1 MQSATT
7 ITISDG
13 SQTTTLQPVT
23 LYAGPKFTGTVVD
36 GSTSTAGICVNA
48 FRKVND
54 FGWGEWTAS
63 SCSGTDGKISFNG
76 LSAGSYTFQVNP
88 QSGSYQSG
96 WHRTGLSTST
106 DQSLATPVQISTSN
120 VSLGNISLVSGK
132 NVTGKIT
139 DGTNPILGA
148 CVQAIKENG
157 SFWGMWAG
165 SGCTNTLGDFKIRG
179 LDPSATYRFR
189 VDVWAGDFKPG
200 YITSDGAIQSNP
212 TGITALDAVADRN
225 LGTVVMP
232 TAPSIKGTVF
242 SGSENAGVKEA
253 NVCVSAFDANTF
265 QWVASTCSA
274 PNGTY
279 ALRGLT
285 AGNSYKLSWW
295 TQNPLLTPGW
305 YKDKA
310 APTQVQNPSD
320 ATTIL
325 VDSNGK
331 SNVNLY
337 LADGGKIFG
346 NLTSGLCVAAWLQP
360 ASDGSS
366 RTDASAVSCADDLDA
381 FELRGLLPAT
391 NYFLQVFK
399 RDGTAVTQTT
409 PTINTSVTTGGSS
422 LTITAS

>member
-1 MQSATT
+1 
-7 ITISDG
+7 
-13 SQTTTLQPVT
+13 
-23 LYAGPKFTGTVVD
+23 
-36 GSTSTAGICVNA
+36 
-48 FRKVND
+48 
-54 FGWGEWTAS
+54 
-63 SCSGTDGKISFNG
+63 
-76 LSAGSYTFQVNP
+76 
-88 QSGSYQSG
+88 
-96 WHRTGLSTST
+96 
-106 DQSLATPVQISTSN
+106 
-120 VSLGNISLVSGK
+120 
-132 NVTGKIT
+132 
-139 DGTNPILGA
+139 
-148 CVQAIKENG
+148 VQAIKENG

-253 NVCVSAFDANTF
+253 NVCVSAFDAITF

-274 PNGTY
+274 PNGAY

-320 ATTIL
+320 ATSITI
-325 VDSNGK
+325 DSNGR

-346 NLTSGLCVAAWLQP
+346 NLTSGLCVAAWLHP

-399 RDGTAVTQTT
+399 RDGTPVTQTS
-409 PTINTSVTTGGSS
+409 PGINVAVQTGQGALAIS
-422 LTITAS
+422 AS